1 MCSYVRECAPAL
13 NICDTGS
20 IHVLLACHG
29 ESKVCRLCPE
39 QQSAAASTSEVV
51 VLLCCWAWAKEQK
64 HIILGCIYGDKRQ
77 LRCLVWC
84 NFQLSLA
91 CSNIQLR
98 EMWWESDC
106 LFPGWISK
114 MLLST
119 RDVPI
124 PSISVHW
131 MIAEDAFIP
140 PQGSA
145 DSSQAYILWIFPL
158 FICSLSPRPALL
170 DKGRL
175 EPSCLSQISLY
186 WWDLEY
192 EKSFCIANDAKCVL
206 ISNIPFFAPQM
217 CCLERCW
224 DVNGESTFTL
234 HGRTVHAVSKLLNIS
249 WRVHLL
255 MAGVFPNLRLSRGA
269 CVGEN

>member
-98 EMWWESDC
+98 EMWWRATVYFLAGLAKC
-106 LFPGWISK
+106 C
-114 MLLST
+114 
-119 RDVPI
+119 
-124 PSISVHW
+124 
-131 MIAEDAFIP
+131 
-140 PQGSA
+140 SA
-145 DSSQAYILWIFPL
+145 
-158 FICSLSPRPALL
+158 
-170 DKGRL
+170 L
-175 EPSCLSQISLY
+175 EMCLSQVLVSIEWLLRMPSSLRKAQLTAVRLTSSGSSLCSFAPSLQDQLSLTRED
-186 WWDLEY
+186 WSLPVCP
-192 EKSFCIANDAKCVL
+192 KSVCADGIWNMKRVSTLQIMQSVCSLVTFPFLPPKCV
-206 ISNIPFFAPQM
+206 AWKDAGM
-217 CCLERCW
+217 W
-224 DVNGESTFTL
+224 MVK
-234 HGRTVHAVSKLLNIS
+234 ALL
-249 WRVHLL
+249 LCMGGL
-255 MAGVFPNLRLSRGA
+255 CMQ
-269 CVGEN
+269 

>member
-64 HIILGCIYGDKRQ
+64 LIILRCIYGDKRQ

-98 EMWWESDC
+98 EMWWRATVYFLAGLAKCCSALEMCLSQVLVSIEWLLRMPSSLRKAQLTAVRLTSSESS
-106 LFPGWISK
+106 L
-114 MLLST
+114 
-119 RDVPI
+119 
-124 PSISVHW
+124 
-131 MIAEDAFIP
+131 
-140 PQGSA
+140 
-145 DSSQAYILWIFPL
+145 L
-158 FICSLSPRPALL
+158 FISSLSPRPALL

-175 EPSCLSQISLY
+175 EPSCLSQISLC

-192 EKSFCIANDAKCVL
+192 EKSFYIANNAKCVL
-206 ISNIPFFAPQM
+206 ISNIPFLAPQM

>member
-64 HIILGCIYGDKRQ
+64 LIILRCIYGDKRQ

-119 RDVPI
+119 RDVSVPRYVLVSI
-124 PSISVHW
+124 EWLLRMPSSLCKAQLTAVRLTSSGSSLCSFAPSLQDQLSLTREDWSLPVCPKSVCTDGIW
-131 MIAEDAFIP
+131 NMKRVSVL
-140 PQGSA
+140 QMMQSV
-145 DSSQAYILWIFPL
+145 
-158 FICSLSPRPALL
+158 CSLVTFPFLPPKCVAWKDAGMWMVKALL
-170 DKGRL
+170 LCMGGL
-175 EPSCLSQISLY
+175 CMQ
-186 WWDLEY
+186 
-192 EKSFCIANDAKCVL
+192 
-206 ISNIPFFAPQM
+206 
-217 CCLERCW
+217 
-224 DVNGESTFTL
+224 
-234 HGRTVHAVSKLLNIS
+234 
-249 WRVHLL
+249 
-255 MAGVFPNLRLSRGA
+255 
-269 CVGEN
+269 